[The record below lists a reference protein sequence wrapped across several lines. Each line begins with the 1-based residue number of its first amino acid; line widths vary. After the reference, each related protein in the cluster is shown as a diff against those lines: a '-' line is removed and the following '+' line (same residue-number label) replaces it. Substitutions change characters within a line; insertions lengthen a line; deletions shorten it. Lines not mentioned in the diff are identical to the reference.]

1 MLMALGLF
9 VFEVKTL
16 PFQSRQRS
24 TSWRWASNNRL
35 GARPAYQHMGQG
47 DDQITLS
54 GSLAPGI
61 TGGANQLNDLRDMA
75 DKGMAWVLMQGDG
88 VRQGFWFIESIE
100 ETGSFFF
107 ADGSARKIDF
117 RVQLKR
123 ADESATETIGDL
135 ALLSDNLLNTAS
147 LA

>member
-1 MLMALGLF
+1 MLLALGLF

-24 TSWRWASNNRL
+24 TRWRWASNNRL
-35 GARPAYQHMGQG
+35 GVRPAYQHLGQG

-54 GSLAPGI
+54 GTLSPEI
-61 TGGANQLNDLRDMA
+61 TGGISQLNDLRTMA
-75 DKGMAWVLMQGDG
+75 DKGQAWVLMQGDG
-88 VRQGFWFIESIE
+88 VSQGFWFIETID

-117 RVQLKR
+117 TIQLKR
-123 ADESATETIGDL
+123 ADEGARETIGDL
-135 ALLSDNLLNTAS
+135 ALMSDSLVNTSSFA
-147 LA
+147 

>member
-35 GARPAYQHMGQG
+35 GVRPAYQHMGQG

-54 GSLAPGI
+54 GTLAPEI
-61 TGGANQLNDLRDMA
+61 TGGPSQLNALRDMA
-75 DKGMAWVLMQGDG
+75 DKGQAWVLMQGDG
-88 VRQGFWFIESIE
+88 VSQGFWFIENID

-107 ADGSARKIDF
+107 PDGSARKIDF
-117 RVQLKR
+117 TVQLKR
-123 ADESATETIGDL
+123 ADEGATETIGDL
-135 ALLSDNLLNTAS
+135 ALMSDSLINTGNLA
-147 LA
+147 